1 MTLSADSTCQTLI
14 FMRYAFDTGYFFALL
29 DQPNDTVRSAW
40 RKLREG
46 PAMGVVSG
54 SVIFELKRHALVGR
68 LPSSEIDTLVTLADT
83 AFHVVWLDSIPRAD
97 RAAGLAHGEGLSM
110 ADALVLTAALEA
122 DAVRL
127 YTGDSDLLTLDGFSS
142 LEIVEV

>member
-1 MTLSADSTCQTLI
+1 MH
-14 FMRYAFDTGYFFALL
+14 YAFDTGYFFALL

-46 PAMGVVSG
+46 TVTGVVAG
-54 SVIFELKRHALVGR
+54 GVLFELKRHALVGR
-68 LPSSEIDTLVTLADT
+68 LPSSEIETLVTLADT
-83 AFHVVWLDSIPRAD
+83 AFQIVWMDSIPRAD

-110 ADALVLTAALEA
+110 ANALVLMAALEA
-122 DAVRL
+122 DATRH
-127 YTGDSDLLTLDGFSS
+127 YTGDHDLLALDGFGA